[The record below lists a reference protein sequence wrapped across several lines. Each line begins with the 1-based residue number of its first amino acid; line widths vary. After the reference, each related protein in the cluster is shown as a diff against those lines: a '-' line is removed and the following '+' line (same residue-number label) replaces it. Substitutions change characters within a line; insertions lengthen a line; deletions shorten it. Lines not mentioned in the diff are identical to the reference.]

1 MPIRRF
7 VLAALMLFAGSLA
20 ARAQTNEPSFSLVNR
35 SGRVIH
41 EAYVSPSSDTR
52 WGQDRLGRAVLPNGQ
67 SFQVR
72 LPAGNCAYDIRV
84 VYDRA
89 GGPSEER
96 RNVNTCTE
104 RDVIFTGQ
112 QARGPQQTPPPQG
125 QPPGAGG
132 GNPSFNLVNNSD
144 RVVRELFA
152 SLTTERNWGPNRLA
166 GQTVAPGAFFGVR
179 LPQGECLYDLRVVYD
194 SGEPQER
201 RRVNLCE
208 ITNLTVPLP

>member
-1 MPIRRF
+1 MPIRRS
-7 VLAALMLFAGSLA
+7 VLAALMLIAASLA
-20 ARAQTNEPSFSLVNR
+20 ASAQTNDPSFSLVNR

-52 WGQDRLGRAVLPNGQ
+52 WGQDRLGRAVLQNGQ

-72 LPAGNCAYDIRV
+72 LAVGNCAYDIRV

-104 RDVIFTGQ
+104 REVIFTGQ
-112 QARGPQQTPPPQG
+112 QASGPQQSSPPQG
-125 QPPGAGG
+125 QPPGGGG
-132 GNPSFNLVNNSD
+132 GNPSFNLVNNSG

-152 SLTTERNWGPNRLA
+152 SLTTDRNWGPNRLGA
-166 GQTVAPGAFFGVR
+166 ATIAHGAFFAVR
-179 LPQGECLYDLRVVYD
+179 LPQGECFYDLRVVYD

-208 ITNLTVPLP
+208 ITNLAVPLQ